1 MGLAFIPYDAATGAL
16 RDVYDSLRERSLLAG
31 SRTARNGVPA
41 IVAMHGLD
49 PQLIPRVLGAAATL
63 NDAGPLSPP
72 ERELVSAITARLNLS
87 VYATA
92 HHAER
97 LRVAI
102 EDEALARAVIEDPRA
117 IAESWPNPRL
127 RMLAELAV
135 GVTHAPWTL
144 SRGHLARA
152 HKAGLAEE
160 DLLHAVTLASYAGH
174 ISRIA
179 HAVTPPLDPPATLVP
194 PPVDPSVPAWPA
206 APQLVVGRPAL
217 DIARRPATATA
228 FTEWRHYIFY
238 SHDAPL
244 TRRQRTVIA
253 RWVATWLGDGG
264 ISSPADLTGNPID
277 DALRTVAEVVTLAP
291 WQLTDASFE
300 PLRAAGFD
308 DAGLFDACATATSAG
323 MFSRIEVALAALST

>member
-16 RDVYDSLRERSLLAG
+16 REIYDSLRERSLPAG
-31 SRTARNGVPA
+31 SRTAQRGVPPL
-41 IVAMHGLD
+41 VAMHGLD

-63 NDAGPLSPP
+63 NDSGPLSPP

-97 LRVAI
+97 LRAEI
-102 EDEALARAVIEDPRA
+102 DDEALARTVLDDPHA
-117 IAESWPNPRL
+117 IAASWPNPRL
-127 RMLAELAV
+127 RMLAELAIC
-135 GVTHAPWTL
+135 VTNMPWTL
-144 SRGHLARA
+144 SRAHLSRA
-152 HKAGLAEE
+152 HKAGLSEE
-160 DLLHAVTLASYAGH
+160 DILHAVTLASYAGH
-174 ISRIA
+174 VSRIA
-179 HAVTPPLDPPATLVP
+179 HAVAPPLDQPVKLVP
-194 PPVDPSVPAWPA
+194 PPVDPTVPPWPA

-253 RWVATWLGDGG
+253 RWVAAWLGDGG

-291 WQLTDASFE
+291 WQITDASFE

-323 MFSRIEVALAALST
+323 MFSRIEVALAALGT